1 MSILSTL
8 SAKLESLQGVSL
20 LRSLWFRWRHV
31 RNRSDRRNVFAVRLC
46 TAAVIEMNPGAVL
59 ELQQGSLRLGTS
71 WSRFVRAR
79 TLLSIGKNA
88 RVELQGDM
96 RVHTGGAIYVA
107 EGARLEL
114 GSGYMNED
122 LRIGCYNHIKIGHN
136 VAIAEQV
143 IIRDSDNH
151 QLEGG
156 PAHQPSAPIEIGDHV
171 WIGMRVTILKGVHI
185 GAGSV
190 IAANSVVTRSVPPNS
205 LVAGVPARVIREN
218 IRWH

>member
-1 MSILSTL
+1 MSMLSTL
-8 SAKLESLQGVSL
+8 SAKLESLRGVSL

-31 RNRSDRRNVFAVRLC
+31 RNRSDRRHVFAVRLC
-46 TAAVIEMNPGAVL
+46 TGAVVEMNPGAVL

-71 WSRFVRAR
+71 WSRFVRSR
-79 TLLSIGKNA
+79 TLLSIGRNA

-122 LRIGCYNHIKIGHN
+122 LRIGCYNHIKIGHD

>member
-1 MSILSTL
+1 MAILNQMTE
-8 SAKLESLQGVSL
+8 KLESLRGVSVV
-20 LRSLWFRWRHV
+20 RSLWFRWRHMC
-31 RNRSDRRNVFAVRLC
+31 NRSNQRNLFAVRLC
-46 TAAVIEMNPGAVL
+46 TDAVIEMNPGAVL
-59 ELQQGSLRLGTS
+59 ELQKGSLRLGTS
-71 WSRFVRAR
+71 WSRFARAR

-114 GSGYMNED
+114 GSGYMNDD
-122 LRIGCYNHIKIGHN
+122 LRIGCYHHIKIGHD

-151 QLEGG
+151 QMEGG
-156 PAHQPSAPIEIGDHV
+156 PVHQPSAPIEIGDHV

-190 IAANSVVTRSVPPNS
+190 VAANSVVTRSVPPNS